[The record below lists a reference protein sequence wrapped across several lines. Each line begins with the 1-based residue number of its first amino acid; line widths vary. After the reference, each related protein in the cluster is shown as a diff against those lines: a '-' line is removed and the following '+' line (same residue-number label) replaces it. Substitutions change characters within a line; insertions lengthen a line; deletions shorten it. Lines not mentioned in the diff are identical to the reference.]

1 MRKFFAKAAVLS
13 FLSSTSLIS
22 GGAHAAP
29 LDDAYFAL
37 RGGDYDRA
45 LTLVMPYAE
54 NGVPFAQ
61 YVVGAIMDGGF
72 GSPQKKPEE
81 AVKWYKRAAE
91 KGHPEAQTALARCY
105 EDARGI
111 AQDYAEARKWYAAA
125 SEQDIREARYGLAV
139 LHSRGLGGP
148 KDEGSAVSLSRR
160 AAEQG
165 HTGAQVFLANLL
177 STADDVPHDNVEAVK
192 WFREAAESGHPE
204 GQLGLGVAYRDG
216 SGVEADIVIS
226 YVWFSIALKNR
237 QLDAIDPNARGVLTA
252 DIERIGASFP
262 PQVRTRADQLV
273 TKWVAKRG

>member
-1 MRKFFAKAAVLS
+1 MRKLFAKATVLS
-13 FLSSTSLIS
+13 LLMSAT
-22 GGAHAAP
+22 AAQAAP

-37 RGGDYDRA
+37 RSGDYDRA

-61 YVVGAIMDGGF
+61 YVVGSIMDGGF
-72 GSPQKKPEE
+72 GSPQHMPEE

-105 EDARGI
+105 EQAHGI
-111 AQDYAEARKWYAAA
+111 GQDYTEARRWYAAA
-125 SEQDIREARYGLAV
+125 TEQDIREASYGLAV

-148 KDEGSAVSLSRR
+148 KDEGTAVTLSRR

-165 HTGAQVFLANLL
+165 HLGAQVFLANLL
-177 STADDVPHDNVEAVK
+177 STADDIPHDNVEAVK

-226 YVWFSIALKNR
+226 YVWFQIALKNR
-237 QLDAIDPNARGVLTA
+237 QLDAVDPSARGALAA

-262 PQVRTRADQLV
+262 AQVRSRADDIV